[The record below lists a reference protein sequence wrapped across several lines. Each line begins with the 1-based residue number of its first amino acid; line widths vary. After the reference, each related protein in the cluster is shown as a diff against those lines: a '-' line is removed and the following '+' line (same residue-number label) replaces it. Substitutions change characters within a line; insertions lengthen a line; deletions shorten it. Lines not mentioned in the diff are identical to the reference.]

1 MTTLDAAR
9 LPSIGSIV
17 LMKLAS
23 LLSKR
28 AQTSTRR
35 TAPVWIQAMSRF
47 LLTVAGFACLTWAG
61 FTVSFT
67 IGLVSAAFS
76 CFAMSWLFTGSTT
89 PDTAGDAPQ
98 QVRMR

>member
-1 MTTLDAAR
+1 MVTLDAAR
-9 LPSIGSIV
+9 LPSIGSLV

-23 LLSKR
+23 MLSKK
-28 AQTSTRR
+28 AQARSRR
-35 TAPVWIQAMSRF
+35 ITPAWLQAFSRF
-47 LLTVAGFACLTWAG
+47 VLTVAGFACLTWAG

-76 CFAMSWLFTGSTT
+76 CFAMSWLFTGST